1 MEKKNSNST
10 DNKTTR
16 PHSIQEVV
24 RESTAGGVVFRITR
38 QGNLQIALFQDA
50 RSRWTIPKGHVEEGE
65 TAQETAIREIG
76 EEVGLYGIEPICWLG
91 KVHFRY
97 RRGNTLVLMTM
108 QTYLFRAGK
117 KDKLQKEDWMRNVKW
132 FDFEEAIEKIEYE
145 DIEKLVL
152 LAKRR
157 LRQRGEIK

>member
-1 MEKKNSNST
+1 MEKNNKNFSNNSG
-10 DNKTTR
+10 KS
-16 PHSIQEVV
+16 HSIQEVV

-38 QGNLQIALFQDA
+38 QGSLQIALFQDA
-50 RSRWTIPKGHVEEGE
+50 RSRWTIPKGHVEAGE

-76 EEVGLYGIEPICWLG
+76 EEIGLYGIEPICWLG

-97 RRGNTLVLMTM
+97 RRGSTLVLMTM

-132 FDFEEAIEKIEYE
+132 FDFDEAIEKIEYE

-157 LRQRGEIK
+157 LRQRGEIR